1 MVGQLNKIMMHYGCS
16 TGEGLKIQVSLE
28 LLTLEMEISS
38 QPLQESY
45 KRYGHW
51 ITAEKLIFFLSQW
64 KCAMSFFSNEDTVT
78 CG

>member
-28 LLTLEMEISS
+28 LLTLDMEISS
-38 QPLQESY
+38 EPLQESY

-51 ITAEKLIFFLSQW
+51 ITAEKLIFFYHSGSVQCPSSPT
-64 KCAMSFFSNEDTVT
+64 KIR
-78 CG
+78 